1 MSTLKVDGIRSNSA
15 SSDAITLASD
25 GTCTAKITNR
35 SNRNL
40 IINGAM
46 QVAQRGTSSTSTS
59 YQTVDRIKLGSGG
72 VDEAPTQ
79 AQVDVASGTP
89 AYQAGFRKAY
99 KITNGN
105 QTSGADAGDHIQVDY
120 FIEAQDLANS
130 GWDYTSSS
138 SYVTLSFWIKSS
150 VEQAFPATF
159 RTIDGTSQVYNM
171 TTGTISA
178 NTWTKIT
185 KTIPGNSNVQFDNDN
200 GQGVRLMF
208 FPHIGTTYTTN
219 GLGMD
224 TWSAWSNPKH
234 SFQMDTTWWTT
245 NDATWEITGLQL
257 EVGSTAT
264 DFEHRPY
271 GDELRRC
278 QRYFFKLGLVAN
290 AFIFSGIVAGS
301 QNEARVLAKFP
312 VPMRANPT
320 LTYNNLSFDSEISG
334 SYESVNA
341 ISASDLNPDFG
352 GRIKFGITTTTASN
366 GALGHIYSPDTA
378 GYLQGDSEL

>member
-25 GTCTAKITNR
+25 GTCTANITNR

-72 VDEAPTQ
+72 TDENATQ

-89 AYQAGFRKAY
+89 AYQAGFRKAF

-105 QTSGADAGDHIQVDY
+105 QTATDAADHIQVDY

-150 VEQAFPATF
+150 VAQAFPATF

-171 TTGTISA
+171 TTGTLSA

-208 FPHIGTTYTTN
+208 FPHIGTTYTTT
-219 GLGMD
+219 GLAMD

-234 SFQMDTTWWTT
+234 SFDMATTWWTT
-245 NDATWEITGLQL
+245 DDATYEITGLQL
-257 EVGSTAT
+257 EVGSVAT
-264 DFEHRPY
+264 DFEHRSY
-271 GDELRRC
+271 GQELALC
-278 QRYFFKLGLVAN
+278 QRYFYKPDVTGSSLQPAYQYHSGYKMSLV
-290 AFIFSGIVAGS
+290 
-301 QNEARVLAKFP
+301 EFP
-312 VPMRANPT
+312 TTMRATPT
-320 LTYNNLSFDSEISG
+320 CTATWATTTLGFTNFNVSTSHFKAYNNSAYNDSDSYYLSAFQ
-334 SYESVNA
+334 A
-341 ISASDLNPDFG
+341 SA
-352 GRIKFGITTTTASN
+352 
-366 GALGHIYSPDTA
+366 
-378 GYLQGDSEL
+378 EL